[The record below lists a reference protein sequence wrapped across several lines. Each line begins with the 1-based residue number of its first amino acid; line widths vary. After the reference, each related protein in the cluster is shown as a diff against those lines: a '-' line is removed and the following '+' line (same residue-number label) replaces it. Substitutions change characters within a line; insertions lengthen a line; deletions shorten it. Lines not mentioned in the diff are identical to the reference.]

1 MPAGNFLLCLSILL
15 VGGSAT
21 KVFQMFSHMG
31 LGHVSLNTFFKC
43 QRVSEDILIILK
55 DIWHDTL
62 NGSFNSQKRI
72 LTICVTLNIFTWVD
86 VHFLQT
92 IHFQNKLFPAIYLYW
107 QRYQTSM
114 LKKLKDLK
122 DGITISGDGRH
133 DSIGH
138 GAKYCAYTI
147 FCCTVPMIIHFSLV
161 QVSCYSIFNPTQI
174 YSLFSKP

>member
-1 MPAGNFLLCLSILL
+1 MSQLLVLFKFCHVCKADNPLIEAGGIGTVAVIKKTCSNPACSKEKTWYIRPLISGTQMPAGNFLLCLSILL

-86 VHFLQT
+86 VHFL
-92 IHFQNKLFPAIYLYW
+92 
-107 QRYQTSM
+107 
-114 LKKLKDLK
+114 
-122 DGITISGDGRH
+122 
-133 DSIGH
+133 
-138 GAKYCAYTI
+138 
-147 FCCTVPMIIHFSLV
+147 
-161 QVSCYSIFNPTQI
+161 
-174 YSLFSKP
+174 

>member
-1 MPAGNFLLCLSILL
+1 MQGTNLRTEPKHIVFLSQLLVLFKFCHVCKADNPLIEAGGIGTEAVIKATCSNPACSKEKTWYSQPLIPGTRMPAGNFLLCLSILL

-62 NGSFNSQKRI
+62 NGSFSSQKCF

-86 VHFLQT
+86 VHF
-92 IHFQNKLFPAIYLYW
+92 F
-107 QRYQTSM
+107 
-114 LKKLKDLK
+114 
-122 DGITISGDGRH
+122 
-133 DSIGH
+133 
-138 GAKYCAYTI
+138 
-147 FCCTVPMIIHFSLV
+147 
-161 QVSCYSIFNPTQI
+161 
-174 YSLFSKP
+174 